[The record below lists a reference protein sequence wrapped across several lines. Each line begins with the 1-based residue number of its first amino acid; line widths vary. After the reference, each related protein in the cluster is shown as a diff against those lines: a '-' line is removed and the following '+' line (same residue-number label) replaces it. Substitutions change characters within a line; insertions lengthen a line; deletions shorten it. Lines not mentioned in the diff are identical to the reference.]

1 MVVPLSVG
9 TLVSVAQERLA
20 RGFSLAEC
28 DAYGLIPVVH
38 WTKSGVVKVRAG
50 SGKRLLVVCRSID
63 DPGSEQT
70 ETTVAAR
77 ATHFSQVTK
86 SATDH

>member
-50 SGKRLLVVCRSID
+50 SGKRLLADSDLDAFLLR
-63 DPGSEQT
+63 
-70 ETTVAAR
+70 
-77 ATHFSQVTK
+77 HL
-86 SATDH
+86 